1 MAELLLKK
9 CGGMYAPYGDESKAV
24 FRKVPMGKVM
34 RCEVKSES
42 TGTIPMIR
50 TWYGWMRETA
60 LHMAHMGCTMPL
72 CIDVHGNP
80 HGSRPFNEKDAHEL
94 FTIKWLGCDEQSRRY
109 SWSMSK
115 DADLTQAPFSKRLYA
130 MDRHCQYC
138 SERGIKITIPRTGE
152 YADGMKEQEK

>member
-42 TGTIPMIR
+42 TGTIPMLR
-50 TWYGWMRETA
+50 TWRGWMGETA
-60 LHMAHMGCTMPL
+60 RYMASQGCTMPHY
-72 CIDVHGNP
+72 IDSKGIAR
-80 HGSRPFNEKDAHEL
+80 GRREFNGDDAHDL
-94 FTIKWLGCDEQSRRY
+94 FTTLHLGCDENGRRY

-115 DADLTQAPFSKRLYA
+115 DPDVTQAPHSKRLYA
-130 MDRHCQYC
+130 MDKHVHWCV
-138 SERGIKITIPRTGE
+138 EKGIKITIPRTGE